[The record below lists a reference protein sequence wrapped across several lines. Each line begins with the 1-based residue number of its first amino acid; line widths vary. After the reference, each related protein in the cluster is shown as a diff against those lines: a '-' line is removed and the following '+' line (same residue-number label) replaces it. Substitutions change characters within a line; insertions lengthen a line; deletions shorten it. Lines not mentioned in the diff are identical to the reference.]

1 MFELQVFFPIHNRG
15 HFYGLLFNLTNPE
28 HIIIDNIRYTKKV
41 EDVYGEIPKL
51 VVNVSCINL
60 KTLF

>member
-15 HFYGLLFNLTNPE
+15 HFYCILFNLTNPE

-51 VVNVSCINL
+51 VVNVSSINL